1 MNKKAI
7 DNRANQLNPNNAAYW
22 SSRQGNHGKA
32 TKNRYNSSYP
42 SAPSSSN
49 RYTPKFV
56 SAPPKKGL
64 FGRSKGGEYG
74 WVICDH
80 VGKFLTSTSNTY
92 WSTEFEKAVVFD
104 NEKDAEVISQLMR
117 KSEEIGDSRLLLGE
131 GGKVNFFL

>member
-7 DNRANQLNPNNAAYW
+7 DNRANQLNPNNSAYW
-22 SSRQGNHGKA
+22 SSRQGNHGGPK
-32 TKNRYNSSYP
+32 KGGYNP
-42 SAPSSSN
+42 PCAPASRS

-56 SAPPKKGL
+56 SAPPRKGL
-64 FGRSKGGEYG
+64 FGRSKDGEYG

-104 NEKDAEVISQLMR
+104 NEKDAQEQVKWFKKIITGQMP
-117 KSEEIGDSRLLLGE
+117 
-131 GGKVNFFL
+131 FFRVRCVKIV

>member
-32 TKNRYNSSYP
+32 TKNRYNSSYL

-80 VGKFLTSTSNTY
+80 VGKFLASTSNTY

-104 NEKDAEVISQLMR
+104 NEKDAQEQVKWFKKVISGQMP
-117 KSEEIGDSRLLLGE
+117 
-131 GGKVNFFL
+131 FFRVRCVKIV